1 MGAFDFTSQVKGD
14 TWYIDKYRN
23 SVISDLWMNVAVI
36 TVTIKER
43 YTKQIWCDRWQ
54 SSRWANAKDIETHY
68 SRDVTKMTP
77 QAVTFIKEY
86 VADRTEQDKPP
97 PLPEPPPVEE
107 PYIPDPIDTGG
118 GIIDDMVQ
126 NLKQWIREAILAGL
140 AFLERPLQ
148 YIAGILGEVKSLV
161 GNLVNTM
168 KGIVDTIMAK
178 VIGMFE
184 TVVDRIKNLIGE
196 VWNNIQKIW
205 ETMKD
210 LFKTVKTAI
219 VSALEKSWIF
229 IKETFTELW
238 GWIKSGLI
246 TIGTSIVNGIKF
258 LWEKIKD
265 GLAWA
270 GKVLNSAYNAL
281 KDVMVAIWDR
291 TKEIFHKV
299 IETIAAGFQDAIEW
313 LVAAFK
319 EWMEFRDNNTR
330 KLEEW
335 SEERI
340 VEFMTWVL
348 KAQKTVITKL
358 SREGLR
364 P

>member
-1 MGAFDFTSQVKGD
+1 MSQVKGD
-14 TWYIDKYRN
+14 TWYIDKYQN
-23 SVISDLWMNVAVI
+23 TVISDLWMNVAVI

-43 YTKQIWCDRWQ
+43 YTKQVWCDRWQ
-54 SSRWANAKDIETHY
+54 SSRWDSAADIETHY

-86 VADRTEQDKPP
+86 VADRTLQDKPP

-126 NLKQWIREAILAGL
+126 NLKEWIREAILAGL

-281 KDVMVAIWDR
+281 KDVAVAIWDR

-299 IETIAAGFQDAIEW
+299 IDNIVSGFEAAIEILTNFIEW
-313 LVAAFK
+313 FVDGHIK
-319 EWMEFRDNNTR
+319 EIVGLYEWT
-330 KLEEW
+330 EEKMIDTIKF
-335 SEERI
+335 I
-340 VEFMTWVL
+340 VN
-348 KAQKTVITKL
+348 AQKKVISELAKERM
-358 SREGLR
+358 SV
-364 P
+364 